1 MATKTKNIDQSVKE
15 NVPNS
20 NRLLKQNRVKVGVVV
35 PCALTS
41 TRKPSNGNSFH
52 LAYFFTVAEVNSS
65 LRWKNISPSIPHHFL
80 EIYNMLQITP
90 MFTSVSNG
98 SFFKK
103 HSCV

>member
-65 LRWKNISPSIPHHFL
+65 LRWKIFPLLFH
-80 EIYNMLQITP
+80 IT
-90 MFTSVSNG
+90 FWKSTT
-98 SFFKK
+98 
-103 HSCV
+103 CYR